1 MEQQP
6 ETSHLALHPPELK
19 PGSAKSRLSI
29 TEVRIARHCHQQ
41 TQASHIAV
49 TSLVARTARSDG
61 TWLPFI
67 SCRWQRGEMG
77 TKDDLKR
84 LERELERSH
93 KQASEISAPETARP
107 LLPPAK
113 GSKQHSSL
121 DLILGLAA
129 ALAVVGLGVNTVR
142 QMPDQQAKTLRDGLI
157 GSAAGLLVGYGVG
170 RFRP

>member
-1 MEQQP
+1 MP
-6 ETSHLALHPPELK
+6 ATDRPRS
-19 PGSAKSRLSI
+19 
-29 TEVRIARHCHQQ
+29 
-41 TQASHIAV
+41 
-49 TSLVARTARSDG
+49 ARSLWRHWLPPTTGNDG
-61 TWLPFI
+61 ACHPFI
-67 SCRWQRGEMG
+67 SCRWQRGDMG
-77 TKDDLKR
+77 TRDDLKR

-93 KQASEISAPETARP
+93 KQASDVSAPETTRS

-113 GSKQHSSL
+113 GTKPHNSL